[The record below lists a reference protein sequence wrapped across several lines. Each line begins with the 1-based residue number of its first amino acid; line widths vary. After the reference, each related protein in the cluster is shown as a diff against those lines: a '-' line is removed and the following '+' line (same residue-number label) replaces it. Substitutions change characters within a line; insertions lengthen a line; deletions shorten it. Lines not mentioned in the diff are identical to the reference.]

1 MKDRSYQDIKK
12 LELDPVDKG
21 SIVAERE
28 EDPRNG
34 FKITLGGERTTVLFT
49 LSEAKRLGY
58 FLGMLLI
65 TADKEIQER
74 TKEAEERLKTTKEST
89 SIDTTEMS
97 AIFDKG
103 SVLQVTAADGT
114 KDPGPSAE

>member
-1 MKDRSYQDIKK
+1 MKDRAYQDVKK
-12 LELDPVDKG
+12 LELDPADKG

-34 FKITLGGERTTVLFT
+34 FKITLGGERTTILFT

-58 FLGMLLI
+58 FLEMLLI

-74 TKEAEERLKTTKEST
+74 TKEAEERLKTTQKTTVVE
-89 SIDTTEMS
+89 TTEMS
-97 AIFDKG
+97 AVFDKG
-103 SVLQVTAADGT
+103 STIQVIGTDG
-114 KDPGPSAE
+114 KEDLGPSAE